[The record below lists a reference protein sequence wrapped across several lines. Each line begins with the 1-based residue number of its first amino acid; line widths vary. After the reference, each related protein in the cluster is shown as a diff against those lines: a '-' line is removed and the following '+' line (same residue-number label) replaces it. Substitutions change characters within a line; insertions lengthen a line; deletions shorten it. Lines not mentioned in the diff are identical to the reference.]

1 MFIDVTAVTSE
12 NIDLPPQDSAVLLE
26 LYLHRVQKTL
36 YFDKIQYNNQKV
48 APESRVLLLKTL

>member
-26 LYLHRVQKTL
+26 LYLHYIR
-36 YFDKIQYNNQKV
+36 F
-48 APESRVLLLKTL
+48 P